1 MRILVL
7 LITLFTFSHFS
18 MAQESNTISFFFNV
32 NESFPIESSK
42 KAIDTFNLYIS
53 THPITILEINSYS
66 SKDGS
71 KDINQHI
78 AEERLNAIKSLLNK
92 DLIIEKSNVYG
103 INYPNQ
109 LIYPIEQF
117 DKWRRVDV
125 IYSKTKNQIDTIS
138 FETKT
143 KDTTSIKSQY
153 IPNIEESVKDE
164 IYDKKLEKGMAF
176 QMELNIQ
183 FFDGT
188 FNLTPGSSVEIDK
201 LAEYL
206 NANKDVHAYI
216 RGHVCC
222 GKAMKLSKQRAKLVL
237 KELVKRGVSKKR
249 LRSQGFS
256 NNLPMVTPEKTEED
270 RRKNRR
276 VDILFSVK

>member
-1 MRILVL
+1 MRILFL
-7 LITLFTFSHFS
+7 FITLFTFSRLS
-18 MAQESNTISFFFNV
+18 MAQDTNIVSFFFNV

-42 KAIDTFNLYIS
+42 KAIDTFNIYVN
-53 THPITILEINSYS
+53 THPIAIIEINSYS

-71 KDINQHI
+71 KDINQYI
-78 AEERLNAIKSLLNK
+78 AEERLNAVKSLLNK
-92 DLIIEKSNVYG
+92 DLLIEKSNVYG
-103 INYPNQ
+103 INYPN
-109 LIYPIEQF
+109 LLPYPIEQF
-117 DKWRRVDV
+117 DKWRRVDI
-125 IYSKTKNQIDTIS
+125 IYHLNKAPIDSTFI
-138 FETKT
+138 ETKT
-143 KDTTSIKSQY
+143 KDSTLSTVQN
-153 IPNIEESVKDE
+153 IPAIEEPIKDE

-188 FNLTPGSSVEIDK
+188 YKLTPGSSDEIDK
-201 LAEYL
+201 LANYL
-206 NANKDVHAYI
+206 IANKDVHAYI

-256 NNLPMVTPEKTEED
+256 NNLPLVTPERTEED

>member
-7 LITLFTFSHFS
+7 FISLFTFSHFS

-125 IYSKTKNQIDTIS
+125 IYSKTKTQIDTIS
-138 FETKT
+138 IETKT
-143 KDTTSIKSQY
+143 NDSTLIKSQY
-153 IPNIEESVKDE
+153 IPIIEEPVKDE
-164 IYDKKLEKGMAF
+164 IYDKKLEKGMVF

>member
-1 MRILVL
+1 
-7 LITLFTFSHFS
+7 

-32 NESFPIESSK
+32 NESSPIESSR
-42 KAIDTFNLYIS
+42 KAIDTFNIYVT
-53 THPITILEINSYS
+53 THPISIIEINSYS

-78 AEERLNAIKSLLNK
+78 AEERLNAIKNLLNK
-92 DLIIEKSNVYG
+92 DLKIEKSNVYG
-103 INYPNQ
+103 INYPDK

-125 IYSKTKNQIDTIS
+125 IYKAIV
-138 FETKT
+138 
-143 KDTTSIKSQY
+143 TSIDSIGIKSNNIDSTLSKAQY
-153 IPNIEESVKDE
+153 TPIIEEAVKDE

-188 FNLTPGSSVEIDK
+188 FSLTPGSSVEIDK

>member
-7 LITLFTFSHFS
+7 FVILLTCSHFS
-18 MAQESNTISFFFNV
+18 MAQESNIISFFFNV
-32 NESFPIESSK
+32 NETSPIESSK
-42 KAIDTFNLYIS
+42 KAIDSFNIYI
-53 THPITILEINSYS
+53 TTNPISILEINSYS

-78 AEERLNAIKSLLNK
+78 AEERLNSIINLLNK
-92 DLIIEKSNVYG
+92 NLKIEKRNVYG
-103 INYPNQ
+103 INYPDK

-117 DKWRRVDV
+117 NKWRRVDV
-125 IYSKTKNQIDTIS
+125 IYKAIEIPSDSIV
-138 FETKT
+138 
-143 KDTTSIKSQY
+143 IKSNIKDSALSKAQY
-153 IPNIEESVKDE
+153 TPIIEESVKDE

-188 FNLTPGSSVEIDK
+188 FKLTPGSFIEIDK
-201 LAEYL
+201 LANYL
-206 NANKDVHAYI
+206 IINKDVHAYI

-256 NNLPMVTPEKTEED
+256 NNLPLVTPEKTEED

-276 VDILFSVK
+276 VDILFSVI

>member
-7 LITLFTFSHFS
+7 LISLFTFSHFS

-138 FETKT
+138 IETKT

-153 IPNIEESVKDE
+153 IPIIEEPVKDE
-164 IYDKKLEKGMAF
+164 IYDKKLEKGMVF

>member
-1 MRILVL
+1 
-7 LITLFTFSHFS
+7 

-125 IYSKTKNQIDTIS
+125 IYSKTKNQNDTIS
-138 FETKT
+138 IETKT

-153 IPNIEESVKDE
+153 IPIIEEPVKDE
-164 IYDKKLEKGMAF
+164 IYDKKLEKGMVF